1 MDSDKI
7 NSKITAR
14 LRVQRYRSTHRR
26 IDYAPSA
33 DALVL
38 IERHLAAG
46 LDNCAAG
53 AIDRLIAA
61 GDKAI
66 TGNGQGK
73 DVQVESERP

>member
-1 MDSDKI
+1 MDSKLDTAI
-7 NSKITAR
+7 LDTKITAR
-14 LRVQRYRSTHRR
+14 LRVQRYRATHRR

-53 AIDRLIAA
+53 VIDRLVVA
-61 GDKAI
+61 GDKVI
-66 TGNGQGK
+66 SGNGQG
-73 DVQVESERP
+73 

>member
-1 MDSDKI
+1 M
-7 NSKITAR
+7 NSKKMDRKISAR
-14 LRVQRYRSTHRR
+14 LRVQRYRAKHRR

-53 AIDRLIAA
+53 VIDRLIVA
-61 GDKAI
+61 GDKI
-66 TGNGQGK
+66 ISGNG
-73 DVQVESERP
+73 

>member
-1 MDSDKI
+1 MNSERKDGKI
-7 NSKITAR
+7 SAR
-14 LRVQRYRSTHRR
+14 LRVQRYRAKHRR

-53 AIDRLIAA
+53 VIDRLIEA
-61 GDKAI
+61 GDRAVS
-66 TGNGQGK
+66 GNGEG
-73 DVQVESERP
+73 